1 MHQHLQHYRVF
12 LTWYLQQSWC
22 SKKNLAKM
30 IFTHFWLIF
39 VLRKKSGQNPASN
52 IFVTAPLRSLVVQ
65 YISYIDIFWH
75 LKVGVNLTSFCLP
88 HSGPIW
94 YSFTSYIDIF
104 RHLKE
109 AHSGCRWYNLFYIDM
124 FWHLQVGAN
133 IKSSCLPHSGCRSPG
148 WRTSCPPTPP
158 PCAPSAAK

>member
-1 MHQHLQHYRVF
+1 MHQHVQHNRVF
-12 LTWYLQQSWC
+12 SIFQRDTCNSRDD
-22 SKKNLAKM
+22 SKISLAEM

-39 VLRKKSGQNPASN
+39 VLRKKNLDKILQV
-52 IFVTAPLRSLVVQ
+52 IDLWFVLPAPLRSLVVQ

-75 LKVGVNLTSFCLP
+75 LKVGANLTSFCLP

-109 AHSGCRWYNLFYIDM
+109 AHSGCRWYSLFYIDI
-124 FWHLQVGAN
+124 FWHSKVGDN
-133 IKSSCLPHSGCRSPG
+133 FKNSYLPHSGCR
-148 WRTSCPPTPP
+148 WVNIFHTLIYFDI
-158 PCAPSAAK
+158 